1 MRREK
6 KMIQF
11 PKPDVEQFLRSYVIR
26 NFDVSKDESLI
37 VFSSNLNGKF
47 NLWAMDA
54 EHLYPYALTYHDQA
68 NMFIKID
75 PEKRFILADMDQDGD
90 ENYKIYALPIEG
102 GVPLPLFEAERK
114 DKFFFGHLSK
124 DGERLYY
131 LTSKNNPNYL
141 NIHCYNLKT
150 KEDRLLHEG
159 STGPTE
165 FGAVSPEEKSFFYL
179 EMYANTYAVGF
190 VKIGERSQCIT
201 PSKDV
206 VHTVRD
212 GFYYDENRIYFIT
225 NYESEY
231 AYLASY
237 DIDQDR
243 FTPVLKIEQ
252 EDIKAIG
259 WHKESQTIYLVT
271 EKGVTDLLYA
281 YSLETQQL
289 SLLEKPVDVVESIK
303 VMESGSLYL
312 LGRSA
317 TKPLNIYQKR
327 VNGEW
332 RSLTKNVVLGVAE
345 EEMVEPE
352 VVRYTSFDGMEIEAL
367 LFKAKPDVANGYTV
381 FWPHGGPQ
389 AAERK
394 FFRPFFQLLAG
405 RGYSVFAPNF
415 RGSTGY
421 GASFEKLVEGDWG
434 EGPRLDCV
442 AGIEWLF
449 EQGIVDRDKLFLVG
463 GSYGGYMSLLLSGR
477 HPEYFRAVVDIFGV
491 SNLFTF
497 YDSVPDHWKPA
508 MKRWLGDP
516 VEDRERFI
524 KDSPITYLDQM
535 VKPLLVIQGAN
546 DPRVVKAESDQI
558 VAKLRENGVE
568 VEYLVFDDE
577 GHGFSRKVNEI
588 KAYRTLLEFLERHQ

>member
-1 MRREK
+1 
-6 KMIQF
+6 MIQF

-317 TKPLNIYQKR
+317 TKPLNIYQKG

-394 FFRPFFQLLAG
+394 FFRPFFQLLVG

-449 EQGIVDRDKLFLVG
+449 EQGIVDQDKLFLVG